1 MLAEYVLE
9 LQSEANVKIEHPGAS
24 ASNENYPAR
33 IDNGQRDSVFSDWV
47 IRILLA
53 ATTLTSAIAL
63 LLALDLLPTEGV

>member
-24 ASNENYPAR
+24 ASNDNKAAR

-53 ATTLTSAIAL
+53 AITLTSAIAL
-63 LLALDLLPTEGV
+63 LLAFDLLPTEGV